1 MKESEKP
8 HVGQR
13 LVTNVRCHECNR
25 VFALLNDTDAQEY
38 YYGHDCEV
46 D

>member
-8 HVGQR
+8 HIGQR
-13 LVTNVRCHECNR
+13 LVTNTRCYECNR
-25 VFALLNDTDAQEY
+25 VFDLLNDIDAQEY

-46 D
+46 S

>member
-1 MKESEKP
+1 MRESEKP
-8 HVGQR
+8 HIGQR
-13 LVTNVRCHECNR
+13 LVTNTRCHECNR
-25 VFALLNDTDAQEY
+25 VFDLLNDADAQEY